1 MPCRYDL
8 IAIDLD
14 GTLLSPDGTVSAAN
28 RAALAEAGDA
38 GVRVTI
44 CTGRGLVECDHV
56 LTDLEHREPVVVAG
70 GSMTACP
77 VRRSTLHRFTLE
89 PELVSRATA
98 RLLSHGHPVM
108 VLKDPAAAGYDYL
121 MVVGEDEHPVDPVT
135 AWWFERLRVPVRY
148 ARAIEE
154 DEHPEHTVRLGVCGM
169 SGALSAIES
178 DLLAVF
184 GRDAVMHNFPAV
196 VGPEASRPHPDGQRP
211 HILEVFDADASKWS
225 AIRWLADRD
234 GIAAERIAAIGDQ
247 VNDVSM
253 VAGAGLGVAMGNAVE
268 SVKAAADRRTL
279 SNADDGVAYA
289 VRRILDGEW

>member
-1 MPCRYDL
+1 MACRYDL

-28 RAALAEAGDA
+28 RDALAEADGA
-38 GVRVTI
+38 GVRVAI

-56 LTDLEHREPVVVAG
+56 LTALEHREPVVVAG

-89 PELVSRATA
+89 PELVTQATT

-121 MVVGEDEHPVDPVT
+121 MVLGEDEHPVDPVT

-148 ARAIEE
+148 ARTIEE

-169 SGALSAIES
+169 SGALSAIEA

-196 VGPEASRPHPDGQRP
+196 VAPEATGSLPEGQRP
-211 HILEVFDADASKWS
+211 HILEVFDSDASKWS
-225 AIRWLADRD
+225 AIRWLADRE
-234 GIAAERIAAIGDQ
+234 GIAPERIAAIGDQ

-253 VAGAGLGVAMGNAVE
+253 IAGAGLGVAMGNAVE
-268 SVKAAADRRTL
+268 SVRAAAVRHTL
-279 SNADDGVAYA
+279 SNAEDGVAHA
-289 VRRILDGEW
+289 VRMMLDGRW